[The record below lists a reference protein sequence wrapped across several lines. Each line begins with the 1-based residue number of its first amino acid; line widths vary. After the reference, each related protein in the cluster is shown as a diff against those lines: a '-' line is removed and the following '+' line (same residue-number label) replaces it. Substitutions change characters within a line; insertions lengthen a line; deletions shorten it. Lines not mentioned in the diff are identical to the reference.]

1 MGDLTQFI
9 MLDDS
14 VTDFRSVIEEKL
26 KLKKT
31 ALDETE
37 QHLKKFSVLRG
48 NNGSIPTGKF
58 PNDSAISRQN
68 SERNSG
74 PNRGS
79 VRGRLGP
86 PPNSRLSLESRLGPK
101 VQERQENEPNDDHF
115 QEGTKSVL
123 SRVVV
128 EQQKSRD
135 EALAEEGQ
143 KMDKKEKQRNRRM
156 FGNLLGTLQKFKQ
169 DETRVTDRSQKKR
182 EVEKKIEEK
191 TEKEKEEAKRTKYE
205 LFSEKK
211 KQQQEIKMLQIQ
223 MERVQQYELWEKNKR
238 REMQYIKTSAAP
250 EGQPQ
255 IFYLPKEH
263 NDKTMAKFEATITS
277 IEEEIK
283 VAKAS
288 LEEDLLKIERKMS
301 QNPESLMRD
310 EDLIHE
316 DDFDDNDET
325 ENKPR
330 SVITVAQP
338 LKRPRQDS
346 HRREQ
351 EKTEPDKSMRITIKN
366 ETKPTETKSSVA
378 PPPSLPPP
386 ATVPPLAKKIK
397 VEKGL
402 SGSQEKKPSS
412 EKSRKRKDS
421 SSGSADSSDSSS
433 DSDSSSGSEDENSP
447 KKKLVKR
454 IKTEKK

>member
-1 MGDLTQFI
+1 
-9 MLDDS
+9 
-14 VTDFRSVIEEKL
+14 
-26 KLKKT
+26 
-31 ALDETE
+31 
-37 QHLKKFSVLRG
+37 
-48 NNGSIPTGKF
+48 
-58 PNDSAISRQN
+58 
-68 SERNSG
+68 
-74 PNRGS
+74 
-79 VRGRLGP
+79 
-86 PPNSRLSLESRLGPK
+86 
-101 VQERQENEPNDDHF
+101 
-115 QEGTKSVL
+115 
-123 SRVVV
+123 
-128 EQQKSRD
+128 
-135 EALAEEGQ
+135 
-143 KMDKKEKQRNRRM
+143 
-156 FGNLLGTLQKFKQ
+156 LGTLQKFKQ
-169 DETRVTDRSQKKR
+169 DETRGRDREQKKR

-211 KQQQEIKMLQIQ
+211 KQQQDIKMLQIQ

-238 REMQYIKTSAAP
+238 LEMQYIKTTAAS

-263 NDKTMAKFEATITS
+263 NDKTMAKYEASIAA

-288 LEEDLLKIERKMS
+288 FEEDLVKIESKVS

-310 EDLIHE
+310 EDVIQE
-316 DDFDDNDET
+316 DDYDDNDET

-346 HRREQ
+346 HRKEQ
-351 EKTEPDKSMRITIKN
+351 EKPEPDKSMRITIKN
-366 ETKPTETKSSVA
+366 ETKPTETKISAA

-402 SGSQEKKPSS
+402 SGSQEKKPSD
-412 EKSRKRKDS
+412 KSRKRKDS
-421 SSGSADSSDSSS
+421 SSESADSSDSSS
-433 DSDSSSGSEDENSP
+433 DSESSSGSGSEDENSP
-447 KKKLVKR
+447 KKNLVKR
-454 IKTEKK
+454 IKTEKN